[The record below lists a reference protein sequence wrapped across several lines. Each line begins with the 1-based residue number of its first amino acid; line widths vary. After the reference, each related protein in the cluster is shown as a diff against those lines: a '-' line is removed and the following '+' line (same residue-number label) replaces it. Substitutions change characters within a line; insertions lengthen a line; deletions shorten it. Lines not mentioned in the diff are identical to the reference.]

1 MLKPLRKSELL
12 NSKEPRAFL
21 KTLIALLIVFL
32 CLIAAK
38 WQYQRGMDRKA
49 VNSKIEANALMSAVP
64 LQNLENIGNSEW
76 REVTVTGEFDLNH
89 EVLLRNRYNYE
100 GKYGFEYLTLFK
112 TNTGDQFWVDR
123 GWVQAGPTALSRPEI
138 PKTPSGEIE
147 ISGRIRLENSLPKGS
162 FFALPSAGNLINDWD
177 LKSKVDTENFYI
189 DLING
194 SGVKPDSP
202 AELPELS
209 DGPHLAYALQW
220 LFFAGLAI
228 YGRYLIRKR

>member
-1 MLKPLRKSELL
+1 M
-12 NSKEPRAFL
+12 NSKEPNALL
-21 KTLIALLIVFL
+21 KSLVTLLIVFL
-32 CLIAAK
+32 CLVATK

-49 VNSKIEANALMSAVP
+49 VNSKIEANALMTPVT
-64 LQNLENIGNSEW
+64 LQELESIGNSEW
-76 REVTVTGEFDLNH
+76 REVTVSGEFDLNH

-112 TNTGDQFWVDR
+112 ANTGEKFWVDR
-123 GWVQAGPTALSRPEI
+123 GWVKAGPTALSRPEI
-138 PKTPSGEIE
+138 PKTPISEIE

-162 FFALPSAGNLINDWD
+162 FFALPSSGNLINDWD
-177 LKSKVDTENFYI
+177 LKSKVDTESFYI
-189 DLING
+189 DLIDG
-194 SGVKPDSP
+194 LGVTPDSP